1 MGKEMEGRVAEKGN
15 RGRVGRKKLEI
26 DGREGV

>member
-1 MGKEMEGRVAEKGN
+1 MGKEMEGRVAEKEN
-15 RGRVGRKKLEI
+15 RWRVGKEKLEI